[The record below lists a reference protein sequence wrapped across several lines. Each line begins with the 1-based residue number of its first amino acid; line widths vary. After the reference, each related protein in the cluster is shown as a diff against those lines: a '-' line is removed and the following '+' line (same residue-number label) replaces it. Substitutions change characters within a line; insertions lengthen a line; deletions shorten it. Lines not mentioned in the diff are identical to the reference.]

1 MKAIILAGGFGTRLQ
16 SVVKDVPKP
25 MANINSKPFLQYIL
39 DKLNMS
45 NVDEVVL
52 SVGYKQEIIKNYF
65 KDRYKNI
72 NILYSCEDKPL
83 GTGGAIKQAINL
95 LDTKEN
101 VLVLN
106 GDTFFDLN
114 IESFYEKSS
123 SSDLSISLKPM
134 KCFDRYGSVET
145 SGNVVTSFKEK
156 MFVDDGLIN
165 AGVYLIKKS
174 FFNTIK
180 ENTFSFESFLQRQK
194 KINFYVEDSYFVDIG
209 IPQDYKKAQ
218 IDFKELF

>member
-16 SVVKDVPKP
+16 SVVQDVPKP
-25 MANINSKPFLQYIL
+25 MANINSKPFLQYIF

-174 FFNTIK
+174 FFKTIK

>member
-25 MANINSKPFLQYIL
+25 MANIDSKPFLQYIL

-52 SVGYKQEIIKNYF
+52 SVGYKQDIIKNYF

-83 GTGGAIKQAINL
+83 GTGGAIKKAINL

-101 VLVLN
+101 ILVLN
-106 GDTFFDLN
+106 GDTFFDLD

-123 SSDLSISLKPM
+123 LSDLSIALKPM

-145 SGNVVTSFKEK
+145 DGSVVTSFKEK
-156 MFVDDGLIN
+156 IFVDEGLIN
-165 AGVYLIKKS
+165 AGVYLINKS
-174 FFNTIK
+174 FFNTVEEKI
-180 ENTFSFESFLQRQK
+180 FSFESFLQKQK
-194 KINFYVEDSYFVDIG
+194 KISFYVEDSYFVDIG